1 MSDSALVVW
10 DDAPL
15 AYDRFRNNDL
25 KSRAVVTPNG

>member
-1 MSDSALVVW
+1 VELFAF
-10 DDAPL
+10 DDTPV